1 MSQMRK
7 DVFTGRWV
15 IVAETDALQPSD
27 FRFKPFVRDAA
38 FCPFCETNEASTPPE
53 VFAIRRPGS
62 MANGPGWSVRVVP
75 NFQPRLRIEGELGR
89 RGEGFHDLMNGVGA
103 HEIIAETPRHDRSL
117 HELEPKEISDVIRAY
132 VARIDDLERDERM
145 RYVLIFKNHGE
156 GAGAHSIF
164 HSISQLMAL
173 PVTPRN
179 IKTKLMTARDY
190 YAQKD
195 RCLYCDVLAE
205 ELNTRRRLVAENSD
219 FAAFIPFASRFPFE
233 VCVLPKS
240 HNSAFSRI
248 SDSEKGKLAHI
259 LRDILQKLDSTFGRL
274 PYNLSLQ
281 DRPFVRPRK
290 GYWRTIEADFH
301 WHLEILPQVF
311 RVTGFEWASGFFYN
325 PVPPEIAARCLSS
338 HSVD

>member
-7 DVFTGRWV
+7 DIFTGRWV
-15 IVAETDALQPSD
+15 IVAETDVVQPSD
-27 FRFKPFVRDAA
+27 FRLKPFVRDAA
-38 FCPFCETNEASTPPE
+38 FCPFCETNEASTPSE

-75 NFQPRLRIEGELGR
+75 NSQPRLRIEGDLGR
-89 RGEGFHDLMNGVGA
+89 RGEGFHDLMNGVGV

-117 HELEPKEISDVIRAY
+117 HELEPEEISDVIRAY
-132 VARIDDLERDERM
+132 VARIADLEGDQRM

-156 GAGAHSIF
+156 RAGAHTIF

-173 PVTPRN
+173 PVTPRS
-179 IKTKLMTARDY
+179 IKTKLMTAHDY
-190 YAQKD
+190 YAQKE
-195 RCLYCDVLAE
+195 RCLYCDVLE
-205 ELNTRRRLVAENSD
+205 QELNKQQRLVAENSD
-219 FAAFIPFASRFPFE
+219 FAAFTPFASRFPFE

-248 SDSEKGKLAHI
+248 RDSEIGNLAHI
-259 LRDILQKLDSTFGRL
+259 LRDVLQKLDGTLGRL
-274 PYNLSLQ
+274 SYNLSLQ
-281 DRPFVRPRK
+281 DRPFMRSRK
-290 GYWRTIEADFH
+290 GYWKTIETDFH

-338 HSVD
+338 RSLD